1 MKRFLLENTVTK
13 FSYTQNLWNSKIK
26 ILDIGLDNESISRA
40 KLVYRNIETYHGLD
54 IRDLSEAETTGID
67 KFYLLNLDSDNLQS
81 LQNDFYDLI

>member
-1 MKRFLLENTVTK
+1 MTK
-13 FSYTQNLWNSKIK
+13 FFYTQNLGNRRIK

-40 KLVYRNIETYHGLD
+40 RRVYQDIEVYHGLD